1 MVAREKRIEK
11 EGAETEKN
19 SIYKMDG
26 LAKKEAE
33 VKKRVKT
40 GIKGTFTPNPPLLS
54 PTRPPLLVTRLE
66 LKMLLLCTSQWL

>member
-33 VKKRVKT
+33 VKK
-40 GIKGTFTPNPPLLS
+40 G
-54 PTRPPLLVTRLE
+54 
-66 LKMLLLCTSQWL
+66 